1 MMDKPPHTPTLIAI
15 AAIAYVAAVALHE
28 HLGHATACVLL
39 GSRPIELGA
48 FYVNCDDSQ
57 LSSAAVRIVALAGP
71 FVSLLTGIVC
81 LLLLLPRMPREA
93 SRGFYFL
100 WLLGSIALMGAAGY
114 PLFSGIAGIGDLGT
128 GADGALHGAQPEW
141 LWRIALAVLGGLGY
155 LGVVALS
162 VRLIA
167 PRLEGAAEARVRQGT
182 RMNLIAYLTGAT
194 VYLLIGLLNPMG
206 LVILLESVLPSSLG
220 GTSGLLWMMQRLDRR
235 KPPTGPALSVSR
247 SLGWILAAGA
257 ITIAYALVLGPTLRP

>member
-1 MMDKPPHTPTLIAI
+1 MMDKSQHTPTLIAI
-15 AAIAYVAAVALHE
+15 AAIAYVAAVGLHE

-48 FYVNCDDSQ
+48 FYVNCDDSR

-71 FVSLLTGIVC
+71 LVSLLTGIVC
-81 LLLLLPRMPREA
+81 LLLLPRMPREA

-114 PLFSGIAGIGDLGT
+114 PLFSGISGLGDLGT
-128 GADGALHGAQPEW
+128 GADGALRGAQPEW
-141 LWRIALAVLGGLGY
+141 LWRIALTALGGVSY

-167 PRLEGAAEARVRQGT
+167 PRLEGDAEARVRQGS
-182 RMNLIAYLTGAT
+182 RLNLIAYLTGAV
-194 VYLLIGLLNPMG
+194 VYLLIGLLNPLG

-235 KPPTGPALSVSR
+235 KPPTGPALSISR

-257 ITIAYALVLGPTLRP
+257 ITIAYALILGPTLRP